1 MLASFSRLAQVTQS
15 REMQRGCFQLDWIRS
30 DSDSL
35 AAFVFIQSGMGVSV
49 VGLNQRLFEYAS
61 PGFDPSDMAQEEAI
75 FTGILKQQNPND
87 SNRSH

>member
-1 MLASFSRLAQVTQS
+1 M
-15 REMQRGCFQLDWIRS
+15 
-30 DSDSL
+30 
-35 AAFVFIQSGMGVSV
+35 

-87 SNRSH
+87 SNGSHQVNSQEPGSPKNGTCRLQHGGRRGHVELQNQN